1 MRGIGR
7 DKPTFAQDSADLGR
21 RVSSGRDA
29 GVAEAGGTEAY
40 VGRRGDR
47 RFDGHGGGGG
57 DGDAVARRDR
67 TGAGVRVVVD
77 GAGQVPSREAVLAAP
92 FPAAWRSLLDKRVA
106 FYGRLGPAGRV
117 RFESDV
123 AIFLA
128 EQRFVGPQGAPVPE
142 DTCVLVAAAAAMLG
156 HGRPAWEWPTHREI
170 IVHITNF
177 NEHHE
182 PGDHHAIAGMV
193 HSHGP
198 VVLSRKQVRRGFKK
212 SDGENVAVHEL
223 AHVIDLADGTADGHA
238 SIWAD
243 MPGWEA
249 LVQARLKQVRRG
261 KNAPLR
267 AYAGT
272 NEAELFAVAV
282 EAFFET
288 PEAAQTRP
296 GPLSAARGAVQPRP
310 VDRRAARG
318 ARRSERA
325 QVGDQVGAL
334 VRREVGAGDVAR
346 DGRQAGRV
354 EHLLERWDDAV
365 VQVRRGVGDAQQ
377 RGRAVHAGAAR
388 AAAGERGVGADVLG
402 GQWFAAAGRA
412 VVAGRAVAAEHRVA
426 AGDRGVGGGGGR
438 RGLQRI

>member
-1 MRGIGR
+1 MGVGYRRGGMQVW
-7 DKPTFAQDSADLGR
+7 PR
-21 RVSSGRDA
+21 RVVRRHTWFAA
-29 GVAEAGGTEAY
+29 GI
-40 VGRRGDR
+40 
-47 RFDGHGGGGG
+47 
-57 DGDAVARRDR
+57 AVATGMVAAAATGMLWLAAIGPALGYAWWWLALDR
-67 TGAGVRVVVD
+67 FR
-77 GAGQVPSREAVLAAP
+77 QRKAVLAAP
-92 FPAAWRSLLDKRVA
+92 FPAAWRSLLGKRVA
-106 FYGRLGPAGRV
+106 FYGRLGPAGQV

-182 PGDHHAIAGMV
+182 PGDHHSIAGMV

-223 AHVIDLADGTADGHA
+223 AHVIDLADGTADGQA

-288 PEAAQTRP
+288 P
-296 GPLSAARGAVQPRP
+296 
-310 VDRRAARG
+310 DRLRKRDPDLYQ
-318 ARRSERA
+318 RLEVLFNLDPST
-325 QVGDQVGAL
+325 GAL
-334 VRREVGAGDVAR
+334 REAPDDQSVRR
-346 DGRQAGRV
+346 
-354 EHLLERWDDAV
+354 
-365 VQVRRGVGDAQQ
+365 
-377 RGRAVHAGAAR
+377 
-388 AAAGERGVGADVLG
+388 
-402 GQWFAAAGRA
+402 
-412 VVAGRAVAAEHRVA
+412 
-426 AGDRGVGGGGGR
+426 
-438 RGLQRI
+438 